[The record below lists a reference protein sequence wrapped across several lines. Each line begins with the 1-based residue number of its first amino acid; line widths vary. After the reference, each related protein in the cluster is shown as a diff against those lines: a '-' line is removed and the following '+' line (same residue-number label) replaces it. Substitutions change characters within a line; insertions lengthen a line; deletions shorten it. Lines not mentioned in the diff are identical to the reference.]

1 MFTYAE
7 FQLQGYVGKIT
18 TLSKCLKISV
28 AASERWTDRETG
40 EVKEKTR
47 WNTVTLWERNPGFD
61 WIKSNL
67 QTGDLVHVRG
77 DIEETTYDKDGH
89 TVFTTDLRVDRIS
102 RVPNRKPDG
111 TAQS

>member
-28 AASERWTDRETG
+28 GASERWTDRETG

-47 WNTVTLWERNPGFD
+47 WNTVTLWERSGAFD

-67 QTGDLVHVRG
+67 VTGDLVHVRG
-77 DIEETTYDKDGH
+77 DIEETTYEKDGH
-89 TVFTTDLRVDRIS
+89 TVYTTDLRVDRIS
-102 RVPNRKPDG
+102 VIPSGKG
-111 TAQS
+111 K